1 MILYPAIDL
10 FDGQAVRLRQGRYDE
25 MTVYDRDPVS
35 LALRM
40 RNEGAGHLHM
50 VDLEG
55 ARSGNTANL
64 ELIEQIA
71 SRSSLFI
78 ELGGGIRNME
88 TVRRYLNC
96 GISRVILGTAAVENE
111 AFLQEA
117 LAAYGGKIAV
127 GVDLKDGYVAVRGW
141 EKQSSWTVNDFFG
154 HISALGV
161 ETVICTDIS
170 RDGILA
176 GSNHELYAELNA
188 AFPVD
193 LIASG
198 GVSSIEDIRGL
209 RELGMSGAILGRAY
223 YSGSV
228 RLADALLAA
237 GEENI
242 G

>member
-1 MILYPAIDL
+1 M
-10 FDGQAVRLRQGRYDE
+10 
-25 MTVYDRDPVS
+25 
-35 LALRM
+35 
-40 RNEGAGHLHM
+40 
-50 VDLEG
+50 
-55 ARSGNTANL
+55 
-64 ELIEQIA
+64 
-71 SRSSLFI
+71 
-78 ELGGGIRNME
+78 
-88 TVRRYLNC
+88 
-96 GISRVILGTAAVENE
+96 
-111 AFLQEA
+111 
-117 LAAYGGKIAV
+117 
-127 GVDLKDGYVAVRGW
+127 
-141 EKQSSWTVNDFFG
+141 
-154 HISALGV
+154 
-161 ETVICTDIS
+161 ICTDIS

-228 RLADALLAA
+228 CLADALLAA